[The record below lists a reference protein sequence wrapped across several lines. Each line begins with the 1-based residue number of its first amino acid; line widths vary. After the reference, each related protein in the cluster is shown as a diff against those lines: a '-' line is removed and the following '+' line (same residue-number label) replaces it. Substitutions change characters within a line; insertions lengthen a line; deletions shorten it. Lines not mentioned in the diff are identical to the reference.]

1 MIVFTPCIVGHS
13 NAAGKAP
20 SCEDSYGK
28 SGPIVKQWG
37 YDFSSTWLGDRPSF
51 LYGRPETGPLTQD
64 DRVAPDEARQAL
76 ADELAEALRRID
88 IIGALAAAYR
98 SGLAG

>member
-1 MIVFTPCIVGHS
+1 M
-13 NAAGKAP
+13 
-20 SCEDSYGK
+20 
-28 SGPIVKQWG
+28 KQWG